1 MRPLNQPRD
10 VPDAINLLKPIIAQ
24 QQIHL
29 LQFPPVARPEAFLDR
44 IGDDGRFGEGL
55 STLGRLRHL
64 LKELRLLLMVE
75 LIERFEDCLA
85 LGCQTWHLDDVTLL
99 ALPLFR
105 LARFVQ
111 SPLPGLR
118 RMTDVAG

>member
-1 MRPLNQPRD
+1 MVASECACLPSGVFVICSRNCD
-10 VPDAINLLKPIIAQ
+10 LL
-24 QQIHL
+24 
-29 LQFPPVARPEAFLDR
+29 
-44 IGDDGRFGEGL
+44 
-55 STLGRLRHL
+55 T
-64 LKELRLLLMVE
+64 VE

-85 LGCQTWHLDDVTLL
+85 LRRQTRHLDDISFL

-118 RMTDVAG
+118 RMTDVVGEALRSAQRLPALGIVAEEAGLSAQDPKLLRPLRTA